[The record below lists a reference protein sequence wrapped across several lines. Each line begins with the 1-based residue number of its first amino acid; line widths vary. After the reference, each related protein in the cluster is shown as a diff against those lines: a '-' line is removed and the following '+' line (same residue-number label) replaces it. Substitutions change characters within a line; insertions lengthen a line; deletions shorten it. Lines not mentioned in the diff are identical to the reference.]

1 MACYWPLNCRVS
13 WRLRYNFLLLKLTLL
28 MYSCGAADTYQVDG
42 HLITKK
48 AYWNQENTLFFCFFF
63 NNQCRIWFLFVNKT
77 NMISF
82 HFVSRQVTGSF
93 TRHAENDNEIR
104 EQASTRD
111 ARLRSRRSQVSGTV
125 YSASRSTGVSGHVRR
140 RRPRLESLFRIG
152 FGKTCF

>member
-1 MACYWPLNCRVS
+1 MQKCS
-13 WRLRYNFLLLKLTLL
+13 FRLRYKFLLLKLTLL
-28 MYSCGAADTYQVDG
+28 MYSCRPANTYHVDD
-42 HLITKK
+42 HVITKK
-48 AYWNQENTLFFCFFF
+48 TSWNQENTLVLFIYLFF

-93 TRHAENDNEIR
+93 TRHAENHNEIR

-140 RRPRLESLFRIG
+140 RRPRLESLFR
-152 FGKTCF
+152 